1 MDRNVLD
8 VIQRELDDEV
18 RTRFPGG
25 AVRQVALLQYGDDPQ
40 IEPRDLWVRVLLV
53 SDGPDGPDDYEDAW
67 KAFADAHQA
76 AIDEFPRYL
85 AVKVHEI
92 MKVEFRFADS
102 TGTRG
107 DLDGPQYG
115 YYTGQRLS
123 EYQEWERGV
132 ATFVHAPMGPSGLET
147 LDTLIL
153 AGVAGT
159 RAEAIRLALDRF
171 RDHPAYARLRERVR
185 DGDALKDEFSVP
197 DRPSKADR
205 TDRTDRDA
213 LTAIEREIEDEAK
226 IRFPGGAVSRVRLLQ
241 YGDDPEVEPG
251 DLWVRVIPAAD
262 GPEDW
267 QRSLKAFGD
276 THEAAID
283 QFVSYLAEKLCQVR
297 ILEFTFDVPVTRD
310 GHCPRMSRGV
320 AQKLSDYRREELG
333 EDIFELA
340 RLGPAGLETVDT
352 LIMAGVADTRGE
364 AIRRALDR
372 FRELPA
378 YEQLREHVL
387 AVGRLKD
394 EFSASSGGYSQDEAR
409 VAG

>member
-8 VIQRELDDEV
+8 VIERELDDEV
-18 RTRFPGG
+18 RMRFPGG
-25 AVRQVALLQYGDDPQ
+25 AVRQVALLQYGDDPK
-40 IEPRDLWVRVLLV
+40 IEPRDLWVRVLLD
-53 SDGPDGPDDYEDAW
+53 SDGPLDYDRSW

-76 AIDEFPRYL
+76 AIDELPRYL
-85 AVKVHEI
+85 AEKLHEI

-107 DLDGPQYG
+107 DLDGPQWG
-115 YYTGQRLS
+115 YYTGDRLS

-153 AGVAGT
+153 AGIAGT
-159 RAEAIRLALDRF
+159 RAEAIRWALDRF

-185 DGDALKDEFSVP
+185 DGDALKDEFSAP
-197 DRPSKADR
+197 APKSDG
-205 TDRTDRDA
+205 TDREV
-213 LTAIEREIEDEAK
+213 LTALQREIEDEAK
-226 IRFPGGAVSRVRLLQ
+226 IRFPGGAVDRVRLLQ

-251 DLWVRVIPAAD
+251 DLWVRVVPAAD
-262 GPEDW
+262 GPDDW
-267 QRSLKAFGD
+267 ERSLEAFSD

-283 QFVSYLAEKLCQVR
+283 QFIGYLAEKLCQVR

-310 GHCPRMSRGV
+310 GHCPRRSRGV
-320 AQKLSDYRREELG
+320 SQKLSDYQREALG

-340 RLGPAGLETVDT
+340 RLGPDGLETVDT
-352 LIMAGVADTRGE
+352 LIRAGVADTRGD

-394 EFSASSGGYSQDEAR
+394 EFSA
-409 VAG
+409 